1 MTVLIIAVIAVL
13 LFVIWNVFLPF
24 YRDPYTKPLVADESK
39 CFSEKCRS
47 IVYEHGSDECV
58 LMIHGYPTCPDMYSY
73 TAARLRD
80 AGYDVHAPLIPTF
93 GADPGAF
100 AKTDFTQWYGY
111 IDQYYIA
118 LRQRYARVYVVGVSM
133 GGAMTLKLAEE
144 HSATPLAMDAIV
156 SIASPVAYNCLHLGI
171 ITNPLGYFART
182 FNLFVKTIGLG
193 IVDGRDDGDDGNEE
207 WRGYKGI
214 VMLHGISLT
223 KAFNTIRHD
232 LGRIAVP
239 MFVMHDRGDRTVPFS
254 NLAIICRICHDWIRV
269 RREVEM
275 DGHWRHSH
283 HSLLMYH
290 SVQQGYTDEMIE
302 FLKGGWR

>member
-1 MTVLIIAVIAVL
+1 MTVLIMVAIAVL

-47 IVYEHGSDECV
+47 IVYEQGSDECV

-80 AGYDVHAPLIPTF
+80 AGYDVHVPLIPTF
-93 GADPGAF
+93 G
-100 AKTDFTQWYGY
+100 YGY

-171 ITNPLGYFART
+171 ITNPLGYHSTCSSRRSVLESWTAETTGMTATRNGEAT
-182 FNLFVKTIGLG
+182 GASSCCTASRLQRRSTRYATTSGG
-193 IVDGRDDGDDGNEE
+193 
-207 WRGYKGI
+207 
-214 VMLHGISLT
+214 S
-223 KAFNTIRHD
+223 
-232 LGRIAVP
+232 P
-239 MFVMHDRGDRTVPFS
+239 
-254 NLAIICRICHDWIRV
+254 CRC
-269 RREVEM
+269 
-275 DGHWRHSH
+275 S
-283 HSLLMYH
+283 
-290 SVQQGYTDEMIE
+290 
-302 FLKGGWR
+302 